1 MVKADDAIKKSPKYP
16 LIKDKYE
23 ESIKEYNM
31 WWKPIIDANQ
41 GLTTQPGSIFDK
53 LGLKVNIHVI
63 NDAEASSNAL
73 IKGDLNAAGYT
84 LNRTAFLSGKF
95 TDAGLDVVMPVFTN
109 YSNGGDGII
118 STYDIKSVEDLV
130 GKKIAVPKYSEAQT
144 LVEWL
149 LSNSSL
155 TDEQVKEIHRNM
167 V

>member
-1 MVKADDAIKKSPKYP
+1 M
-16 LIKDKYE
+16 LISGD
-23 ESIKEYNM
+23 
-31 WWKPIIDANQ
+31 
-41 GLTTQPGSIFDK
+41 
-53 LGLKVNIHVI
+53 
-63 NDAEASSNAL
+63 
-73 IKGDLNAAGYT
+73 IKGAGYT
-84 LNRTAFLSGKF
+84 INRFAFLQNKF
-95 TDAGLDVVMPVFTN
+95 DENGTSVIMPFITN

-167 V
+167 VFFETADETAQAFNDGFLL